1 MSDSASLWA
10 VDHQAPLSIGF
21 SRQEYWNELL
31 LPSSRMYMLI
41 CRFIQV
47 NQSIDHID
55 NDKATLKL
63 ARETLDRGVGG
74 RVFRP
79 F

>member
-1 MSDSASLWA
+1 
-10 VDHQAPLSIGF
+10 
-21 SRQEYWNELL
+21 
-31 LPSSRMYMLI
+31 MLI

-63 ARETLDRGVGG
+63 ARETLDRGDGG
-74 RVFRP
+74 RGFRP